1 MTTRLTIFIL
11 ILWGSASGQSSIL
24 GDWKSYSIGLT
35 NDINK
40 ETKIQDRYDKVV
52 FCFYPDGSYRK
63 LYFIPRDTKE
73 IPLYKNY
80 EVKNDKLVK
89 KQILTQDG
97 AALKMLVVK
106 EKMETGK
113 FELNAQ
119 ADTVTFFDNSGGTTK
134 ISFKKV
140 ESQLVLID
148 TVDDRVVYITCD
160 KRKKRKRGSS

>member
-1 MTTRLTIFIL
+1 VCARKVQCVSFILSRGKRRRFLIARLLQAKPLAATARTVPMTTRLTIFIL

-52 FCFYPDGSYRK
+52 FSFYPDGSYRK

-113 FELNAQ
+113 FKLNAQ
-119 ADTVTFFDNSGGTTK
+119 ADTV
-134 ISFKKV
+134 
-140 ESQLVLID
+140 
-148 TVDDRVVYITCD
+148 
-160 KRKKRKRGSS
+160 SS

>member
-1 MTTRLTIFIL
+1 M
-11 ILWGSASGQSSIL
+11 

-52 FCFYPDGSYRK
+52 FSFYPDGSYRK

-113 FELNAQ
+113 FKLNAQ
-119 ADTVTFFDNSGGTTK
+119 ADTV
-134 ISFKKV
+134 
-140 ESQLVLID
+140 
-148 TVDDRVVYITCD
+148 
-160 KRKKRKRGSS
+160 SS